1 MGNSKSKTGTENSVK
16 NQYTIVATIAEVKNG
31 GKVLL
36 NGAGKYAFAKDE
48 KTKWLVL
55 EGDSPKSSEFKD
67 EKTEFVVDP
76 KNEIE
81 KTIFAT
87 AMINKKPLKLTVEG
101 DSPFTIISIKNP

>member
-1 MGNSKSKTGTENSVK
+1 VK
-16 NQYTIVATIAEVKNG
+16 NQYTIVATIAEVKDG

-36 NGAGKYAFAKDE
+36 NGAGKYAYAKDE

-55 EGDSPKSSEFKD
+55 EGDTAETTKLVENVELVANVND
-67 EKTEFVVDP
+67 ETL
-76 KNEIE
+76 KNIL
-81 KTIFAT
+81 AT

>member
-16 NQYTIVATIAEVKNG
+16 NQYTIVATIAEVKDG

-36 NGAGKYAFAKDE
+36 NGAGKYAYAKDE

-55 EGDSPKSSEFKD
+55 EGDSAETTKLVENVELVANVND
-67 EKTEFVVDP
+67 ETLKTVL
-76 KNEIE
+76 
-81 KTIFAT
+81 AT
-87 AMINKKPLKLTVEG
+87 AMINKKALKLTVEG